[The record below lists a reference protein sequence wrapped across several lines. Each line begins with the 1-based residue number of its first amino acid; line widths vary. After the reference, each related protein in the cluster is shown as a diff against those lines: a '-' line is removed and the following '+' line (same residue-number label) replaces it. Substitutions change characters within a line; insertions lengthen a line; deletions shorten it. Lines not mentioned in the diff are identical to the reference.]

1 MSDFERRQPRA
12 TRGASKR
19 GRRRLLKSKGR
30 AQTTRSEE
38 DQQEH
43 RQQYKQVHLQRQ
55 RELEAAAKARAIE
68 LANQM
73 QGPITGIGPF
83 NTFTLVQL
91 LTMEF
96 SGALDAILS
105 PETLERDHSSINAS
119 ARQKFAA
126 AIKADKAFASV
137 QALRLPTEPAITDFV
152 SLFFRVKAAGEAVTE
167 LLDANKHL
175 ERARHPHCAAVKELP
190 PDATLMTIVRTAA
203 LATKPRRGRPTK
215 RVHGGDDESDDELT
229 TARNWA
235 DGGYTVDSMY
245 KRARFDSWRITV
257 AQTSTQRDV
266 LEGTELIINGAPT
279 SVEEL
284 RMFKPSKRKVQI
296 SHATTARLH
305 AMQLHEWHCRQAGQ
319 RVSYPFPQWDEG
331 TAGNFSTGVP
341 AVVAGVRG
349 LACFRLPRAT

>member
-1 MSDFERRQPRA
+1 MTLSLMAIDATTACEWPAHLNRYGPDTTLTVCCVLARRVFQPSHRPSKCPQKEQPDMSDFERRQPRA

-19 GRRRLLKSKGR
+19 GRRRHLKSKGR

-126 AIKADKAFASV
+126 AIKADKALTATTRRRR
-137 QALRLPTEPAITDFV
+137 AETTTTAATLGLPTTSKSPRRTKRMTASQTQRRRT
-152 SLFFRVKAAGEAVTE
+152 S
-167 LLDANKHL
+167 
-175 ERARHPHCAAVKELP
+175 
-190 PDATLMTIVRTAA
+190 ATWSSCGRRQFPSRTARSSA
-203 LATKPRRGRPTK
+203 KIAAFFAGTTRRR
-215 RVHGGDDESDDELT
+215 
-229 TARNWA
+229 
-235 DGGYTVDSMY
+235 
-245 KRARFDSWRITV
+245 RAS
-257 AQTSTQRDV
+257 
-266 LEGTELIINGAPT
+266 
-279 SVEEL
+279 
-284 RMFKPSKRKVQI
+284 
-296 SHATTARLH
+296 
-305 AMQLHEWHCRQAGQ
+305 
-319 RVSYPFPQWDEG
+319 
-331 TAGNFSTGVP
+331 
-341 AVVAGVRG
+341 
-349 LACFRLPRAT
+349 FRSC